1 MVAGGGSRRDALD
14 VSHGFRMLFAW
25 LSHGKLV
32 TYAPFSHLKH
42 CISEKNGFLIFSHIF
57 LRREI
62 FFSHD
67 FRIIGVV
74 KS

>member
-14 VSHGFRMLFAW
+14 DSHGFRMLFAW

-42 CISEKNGFLIFSHIF
+42 CISEKNGFLICFAYLFKKGIFSA
-57 LRREI
+57 
-62 FFSHD
+62 
-67 FRIIGVV
+67 
-74 KS
+74 